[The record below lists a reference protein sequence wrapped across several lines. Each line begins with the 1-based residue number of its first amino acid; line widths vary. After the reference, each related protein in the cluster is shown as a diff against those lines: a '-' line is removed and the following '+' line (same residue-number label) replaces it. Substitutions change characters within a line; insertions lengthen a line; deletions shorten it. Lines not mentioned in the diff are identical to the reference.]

1 MHLRQLFLQSKDL
14 IGFQTGNF
22 LYAIW
27 LSLAIH
33 RVPDFPWQE
42 LLILEAIAWI
52 STAPF
57 YTQSA
62 AIGALPEKEF
72 LFYSRL
78 ASAIKAAIAGIVFCI
93 WISNKQPE
101 VDLMLVGF
109 LCLLGPVLLPQWT
122 LFSNGFSRYAMALAI
137 CRAMFI
143 SFVEMEVSVKGLVLA
158 AYTLQHV
165 LPSIVVLLTRRG
177 VSGQEAVKFS
187 LQDGIYTSITYSCRY
202 VLIATLSAALI
213 SLSSVA
219 LLPLI
224 ALGDRMIRPLF
235 AAATPYLLRH
245 SGVLSKAILRAGILF
260 MALIAVV
267 LGLIAALAVN
277 PIPPA
282 YLALLLL
289 EAIGAIYFI
298 GVHMYRSKG
307 WAMLA
312 SGLFCML
319 AAMLLVGKT
328 ASLVPLAI
336 IGATLAHM
344 ILLASEITEK
354 DSRGANCVQERH

>member
-1 MHLRQLFLQSKDL
+1 MRLRQLFVQSKDL
-14 IGFQTGNF
+14 IGFQAGNL

-33 RVPDFPWQE
+33 RVPGLPWQE

-62 AIGALPEKEF
+62 AIGALPEKRF

-78 ASAIKAAIAGIVFCI
+78 ASAVKAAIAGIVFCI
-93 WISNKQPE
+93 WVSSKHPA

-109 LCLLGPVLLPQWT
+109 LCLLGPVLLPQWI
-122 LFSNGFSRYAMALAI
+122 LFSNGFSRYAIALAI
-137 CRAMFI
+137 CRAVFVA
-143 SFVEMEVSVKGLVLA
+143 FVEVEVSVKGIVLA
-158 AYTLQHV
+158 AYALQHV
-165 LPSIVVLLTRRG
+165 LPSIVVLLTKRK
-177 VSGQEAVKFS
+177 VSGQKTVQFS
-187 LQDGIYTSITYSCRY
+187 LQDSIYTSITYSCRY

-224 ALGDRMIRPLF
+224 ALGDRVIRPLF
-235 AAATPYLLRH
+235 IAITPYLLRH
-245 SGVLSKAILRAGILF
+245 SDVLSKAILRAGVLS
-260 MALIAVV
+260 MAFLAIV
-267 LGLIAALAVN
+267 LGLTAALAAD

-282 YLALLLL
+282 YVALLLL

-298 GVHMYRSKG
+298 GVHLYRRKM
-307 WAMLA
+307 WTMFA

-319 AAMLLVGKT
+319 AAMLLVGEA

-344 ILLASEITEK
+344 ILLASELTEK
-354 DSRGANCVQERH
+354 NSRGVNFV